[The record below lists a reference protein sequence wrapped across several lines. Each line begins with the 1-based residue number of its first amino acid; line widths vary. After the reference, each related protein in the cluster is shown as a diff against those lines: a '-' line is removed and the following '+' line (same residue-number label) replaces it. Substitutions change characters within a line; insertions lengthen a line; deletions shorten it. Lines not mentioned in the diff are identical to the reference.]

1 MAQYDEIRV
10 VYESMDEMSQTFRQ
24 GVEQLQDTMQ
34 EMQTVANTLEEG
46 ALLGAGGEAFV
57 DAIRSKLAPALSKL
71 TEKFE
76 ELDKDV
82 QEAKRYAQ
90 EADKRSAGMF

>member
-24 GVEQLQDTMQ
+24 GVEQLQDTMT
-34 EMQTVANTLEEG
+34 EMQSVANTLEEG
-46 ALLGAGGEAFV
+46 ALLGVGGEAFV

-71 TEKFE
+71 TEKLE

-82 QEAKRYAQ
+82 QEAKQYAQ
-90 EADKRSAGMF
+90 EADKQSSGMF

>member
-1 MAQYDEIRV
+1 MAYDEIRV
-10 VYESMDEMSQTFRQ
+10 VYESMDDMSQTFRQ

-34 EMQTVANTLEEG
+34 EMQNIANVLEEG
-46 ALLGAGGEAFV
+46 ALLGRGGEAFV
-57 DAIRSKLAPALSKL
+57 EAIRSKLAPALTRL

-82 QEAKRYAQ
+82 QAASQYAR
-90 EADKRSAGMF
+90 EADNTSKGMF

>member
-1 MAQYDEIRV
+1 MADEIRV
-10 VYESMDEMSQTFRQ
+10 VYESMDEMSQTFRM

-34 EMQTVANTLEEG
+34 EMQVIANTMEEG
-46 ALLGAGGEAFV
+46 ALLGRGGEAFT
-57 DAIRSKLAPALSKL
+57 DAIRTKLARSLTKL

-82 QEAKRYAQ
+82 QDAKKFAQ
-90 EADKRSAGMF
+90 EADKRSKGMF

>member
-1 MAQYDEIRV
+1 MAYDEIRV
-10 VYESMDEMSQTFRQ
+10 VYESMDDMSQTFRQ

-34 EMQTVANTLEEG
+34 EMQNIAKVLEEG
-46 ALLGAGGEAFV
+46 ALLGRGGEAFV
-57 DAIRSKLAPALSKL
+57 EAIRSKLAPALTRL

-82 QEAKRYAQ
+82 QAASQYAR
-90 EADKRSAGMF
+90 EADNTSKGMF